1 MCFSTYAESE
11 TVFLCVDACMVRAC
25 MLARKQVKLVVW
37 CMPVILAA
45 FRRVRQEGHHKFQAS
60 LNMYH

>member
-1 MCFSTYAESE
+1 
-11 TVFLCVDACMVRAC
+11 MVRAC

>member
-1 MCFSTYAESE
+1 MLKVKQYF
-11 TVFLCVDACMVRAC
+11 CVWMH
-25 MLARKQVKLVVW
+25 VW